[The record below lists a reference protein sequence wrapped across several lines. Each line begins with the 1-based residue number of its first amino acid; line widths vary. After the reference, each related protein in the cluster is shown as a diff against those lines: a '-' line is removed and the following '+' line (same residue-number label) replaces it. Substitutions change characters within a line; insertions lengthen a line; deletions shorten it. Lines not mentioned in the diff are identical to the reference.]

1 MDIKEGRLL
10 VHSHWFPRRREGRR
24 ENLNQAIV
32 SELRI
37 VENAVGKNARER
49 TRQVLAPKSA
59 DIDEDLEVFSGGFMT
74 LSNMPPLTSTHRA
87 NGSFRS
93 FSTFR
98 TQAELVWCNPTIGS
112 AERTLPL
119 QRWRKS
125 YLLANR
131 RYLYRRNSSC
141 ATYEKWL
148 C

>member
-59 DIDEDLEVFSGGFMT
+59 DIDEGLEVFFGGFMT
-74 LSNMPPLTSTHRA
+74 PSNMPPLTSTHRA
-87 NGSFRS
+87 NGSFGHFRRS
-93 FSTFR
+93 GRRPNWSGVTQQSEVRNALFHFR
-98 TQAELVWCNPTIGS
+98 LAEVVLAREQTIS
-112 AERTLPL
+112 VSQKLI
-119 QRWRKS
+119 
-125 YLLANR
+125 
-131 RYLYRRNSSC
+131 
-141 ATYEKWL
+141 L
-148 C
+148 CDI